1 MGKWRC
7 RSQLGVGPGRERP
20 SVSILS
26 RSPLG
31 EPADDG
37 INLPPP
43 GPLPPSLCWG
53 CHDNQSSPLDAKNT
67 AKTTAK
73 APPSARGK
81 EGNSQCQNN
90 SQGDVW
96 RHTLSTQPPEE
107 WEPGICKQLKAE
119 WVGWSFPPFPVSSP
133 TTYIIPETSPQ
144 CPPSAPPSWGSLS

>member
-1 MGKWRC
+1 MSPPREEAWG
-7 RSQLGVGPGRERP
+7 SGGAGASLELGQEGRGP

-37 INLPPP
+37 INLPPS

-53 CHDNQSSPLDAKNT
+53 CHDNQSSPWMPKTPQKQQQRLHPQLEGKRVT
-67 AKTTAK
+67 ASVRTTARE
-73 APPSARGK
+73 ACGGIPLH
-81 EGNSQCQNN
+81 N
-90 SQGDVW
+90 
-96 RHTLSTQPPEE
+96 PPEE

-133 TTYIIPETSPQ
+133 TTYIHPRNFSTVST
-144 CPPSAPPSWGSLS
+144 